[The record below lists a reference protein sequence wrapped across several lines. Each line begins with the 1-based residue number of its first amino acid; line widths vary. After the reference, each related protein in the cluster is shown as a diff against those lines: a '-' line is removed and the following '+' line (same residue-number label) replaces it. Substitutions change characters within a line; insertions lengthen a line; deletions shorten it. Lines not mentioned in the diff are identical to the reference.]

1 MRQRDDVPFATALNL
16 LRTRTLEEP
25 LANETIDL
33 VHECIREGPEDV
45 LHVYS
50 TNNEVNAYNLRMLY
64 HKCEDFKEIIA
75 KDYKKDRTTG
85 KLCLTD
91 KTVQSKNDSLS
102 SSLLFA
108 VNARVMLTRN
118 CDVKDGLVNGVM
130 GYISHFVYGDVQKTN
145 VTAVAVVFD
154 SKDVGK
160 TSGKQTKNGN
170 LVLIER
176 VQEEIVLRK
185 SITCVR
191 HQFPLKLSW
200 ACTAHKVQGMT
211 VDKVVV
217 NLDKTFAPGQAYVA
231 LTRVISKNGLY
242 IETDNREKLTRKLYA
257 DSDVKLAMD
266 DMQKLVFEDQQST
279 SFHKRKVILHNI
291 QSLNRNFS
299 HMKNDRRFLD
309 ADVICLNET
318 WLWPDQ
324 NAGHP
329 TIDGFQLHHLVRREA
344 YNSDGQHTKLLHESK
359 GGGVAMYI
367 KENEDEKKIVQ
378 CSVQNI
384 ESIAVK
390 LLKENFIIVTVYR
403 PPTLKISVFLQA
415 LQSLIDEIT
424 LQCNTCIFIGDF
436 NEDAKSNG
444 PIQTFMTN
452 HGFSQIVQYFTT
464 EGGTALDH
472 VYISNT
478 VNAYTKKLFTF
489 YSYHDAV
496 CIFLSV

>member
-1 MRQRDDVPFATALNL
+1 
-16 LRTRTLEEP
+16 
-25 LANETIDL
+25 
-33 VHECIREGPEDV
+33 
-45 LHVYS
+45 
-50 TNNEVNAYNLRMLY
+50 
-64 HKCEDFKEIIA
+64 
-75 KDYKKDRTTG
+75 
-85 KLCLTD
+85 
-91 KTVQSKNDSLS
+91 
-102 SSLLFA
+102 
-108 VNARVMLTRN
+108 
-118 CDVKDGLVNGVM
+118 
-130 GYISHFVYGDVQKTN
+130 
-145 VTAVAVVFD
+145 
-154 SKDVGK
+154 
-160 TSGKQTKNGN
+160 
-170 LVLIER
+170 
-176 VQEEIVLRK
+176 
-185 SITCVR
+185 
-191 HQFPLKLSW
+191 
-200 ACTAHKVQGMT
+200 MT

-231 LTRVISKNGLY
+231 LTRVTSKNGLY
-242 IETDNREKLTRKLYA
+242 IETHNREKLTRKLYA
-257 DSDVKLAMD
+257 DSDVKLAMG
-266 DMQKLVFEDQQST
+266 DMRKLVFEDQQST
-279 SFHKRKVILHNI
+279 SVHERKVILHNI

-324 NAGHP
+324 NAGHL

-359 GGGVAMYI
+359 GGGVAMYL

-390 LLKENFIIVTVYR
+390 FLKENFIIVTVYR

-444 PIQTFMTN
+444 PIQTFMIN

-472 VYISNT
+472 VYISNS
-478 VNAYTKKLFTF
+478 VNAYTKKLSTF